1 MGRLRDALLN
11 VLGDVKVFRW
21 PMWVVYDPGSYRVKG
36 RDMRAVIERVR
47 PGTCSCGATTR
58 TSTAS
63 SSRACSA
70 TPGCTSDVRPTPIG
84 AVPLAHRERLA
95 LGEQT
100 VIHAIA
106 EGVLTA
112 DVLDFCRCDR
122 LVVLRF
128 PGRLRA
134 RPGAPPD
141 NPGPLGVDERAVRDR
156 LVAGGEVAFEEA
168 WPVVRRVALAQLGL
182 AYDFDLDFTDLRR
195 LSCTEPSTGHAALA
209 PFLGVQPERH
219 RIRASPGRASCPT
232 RSCGRRSSSS
242 MRAARSTQS
251 SSERCCRA
259 RHRAAGAV
267 DGGVTM
273 RGRNDGDG
281 GG

>member
-47 PGTCSCGATTR
+47 PGDVLVRGYDAYLDGKLIPGLFSHAGLYLGRTTDADR
-58 TSTAS
+58 
-63 SSRACSA
+63 C
-70 TPGCTSDVRPTPIG
+70 

-106 EGVLTA
+106 EGVLTE

-141 NPGPLGVDERAVRDR
+141 DPGPLGVDERAVRDR

-195 LSCTEPSTGHAALA
+195 LSCTELVHRATRALA

-219 RIRASPGRASCPT
+219 RILGLAGTGILPDAFVRAPLELVHASRSIDAEQLGALRPGAPPEPPAPSI
-232 RSCGRRSSSS
+232 
-242 MRAARSTQS
+242 
-251 SSERCCRA
+251 
-259 RHRAAGAV
+259 AV
-267 DGGVTM
+267 A
-273 RGRNDGDG
+273 
-281 GG
+281 